1 MKKRV
6 WSIPAKILLTAIV
19 FSAVSKGAL
28 FGFEYVID
36 VLAEQRLLT
45 EVAQTAQVIKN
56 TLDEL
61 QLAQTMAGEVTHASY
76 RKSLLMQIIL
86 NPPTNLYGETTGW
99 GQIFTGGA
107 SVNPTWSNST
117 IPVEQDRYYTNGPGT
132 TFAATTATAEIAD
145 SAAED
150 SLAAVQQFYQNKP
163 VNNTATQA
171 LQADF
176 QNGGNDTYLGQAR
189 IANGIGF
196 QELSTQQDLLTQITN
211 LTRIETVMLKQ
222 VRDQNTDGNNF
233 ITDLHQYQ
241 ATQGVSIGGGLAS
254 EFQAYSLP

>member
-1 MKKRV
+1 MKKRL
-6 WSIPAKILLTAIV
+6 WSIPAKILLTAVV

-61 QLAQTMAGEVTHASY
+61 QLAQTMASEVTHASY
-76 RKSLLMQIIL
+76 WKSVIMQIIL
-86 NPPTNLYGETTGW
+86 NPPTNLYGETSGW
-99 GQIFTGGA
+99 GQIFTGSA
-107 SVNPTWSNST
+107 NVNPTWTNST
-117 IPVEQDRYYTNGPGT
+117 IPVEQDRYYTSGPGS
-132 TFAATTATAEIAD
+132 TFASTTATAEIAD
-145 SAAED
+145 STAED

-163 VNNTATQA
+163 ANNAATQA

-176 QNGGNDTYLGQAR
+176 ANPANDTYLGQAR
-189 IANGIGF
+189 IATGIGF

-211 LTRIETVMLKQ
+211 LTRIETVLLKQ

-241 ATQGVSIGGGLAS
+241 ATQGVSLGSGLAA